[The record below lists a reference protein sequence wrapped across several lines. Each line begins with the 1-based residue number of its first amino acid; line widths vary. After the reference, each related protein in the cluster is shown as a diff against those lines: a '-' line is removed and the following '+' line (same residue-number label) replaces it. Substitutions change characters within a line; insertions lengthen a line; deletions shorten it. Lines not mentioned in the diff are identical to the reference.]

1 MSALETRAPKAIPPD
16 PDHQRMDAFCNP
28 YFRAR
33 PVMSEADLDPIYRLR
48 YQVYCIERGF
58 LDPQDYP
65 DQRERDAYDDHS
77 LHFGLYTLARE
88 LAGSMRLVRGR
99 LEELPVAEHCELSPA
114 TRDALA
120 SLPQVAEVSRVAV
133 SRNFRRRRGD
143 GFYSMQVAP
152 PRPSL
157 PRGDITAV
165 SDQRASPPFVLH
177 LYREAYQ
184 ACRRLGINFL
194 LAAVERPLARL
205 LNSVGFT
212 FEQIGPEV
220 DYYGPVAP
228 FVLDLD
234 RFDRLVVE
242 HRRGLLQFLAEGLE
256 PSLYPQTLRQSDE
269 ADSCTSPTL
278 PLPSSA

>member
-1 MSALETRAPKAIPPD
+1 
-16 PDHQRMDAFCNP
+16 
-28 YFRAR
+28 
-33 PVMSEADLDPIYRLR
+33 MSEADLDPIYRLR

-58 LDPQDYP
+58 LDPQNYP
-65 DQRERDAYDDHS
+65 DERERDAYDQRS
-77 LHFGLYTLARE
+77 LHFGLYTLSSE
-88 LAGSMRLVRGR
+88 LAGTMRLVRGR
-99 LEELPVAEHCELSPA
+99 LDDLPLADHCVLSPPSRETLA
-114 TRDALA
+114 AL
-120 SLPQVAEVSRVAV
+120 PEVAEVSRVAV
-133 SRNFRRRRGD
+133 SRDFRRRTGD
-143 GFYSMQVAP
+143 GFYSMQVVP

-157 PRGDITAV
+157 PRGDIAATAER
-165 SDQRASPPFVLH
+165 RASPPFVLH

-234 RFDRLVVE
+234 RFDRLVM
-242 HRRGLLQFLAEGLE
+242 HRRSGLLKFLAEGLE
-256 PSLYPQTLRQSDE
+256 PSLYPPPLRMLDE
-269 ADSCTSPTL
+269 ASSCTNQT
-278 PLPSSA
+278 PLLQPLA